1 MQHAS
6 HWYAVDNCGRASQF
20 ILLHSDTSPKRSLMC
35 HVAELR
41 RSQTPRNF
49 RSAVDSIGQV
59 QRMIKDMP
67 GPSGSF
73 EAARTKPEPPHPG
86 AIKATLV
93 DPVEHRLPVESQP

>member
-1 MQHAS
+1 MSLGGACSDVIPVKAPTEMQTH
-6 HWYAVDNCGRASQF
+6 HHLVD
-20 ILLHSDTSPKRSLMC
+20 
-35 HVAELR
+35 VAELR
-41 RSQTPRNF
+41 RSQTPRSF

-59 QRMIKDMP
+59 QRMIGDMP

-93 DPVEHRLPVESQP
+93 DPVGHKLPVESQP